1 MKLRDEITS
10 IIMQMG
16 IVQDN
21 ANCRI
26 NGDSEL
32 KEYGLDSVSFV
43 QLIVTL
49 ESYYNVEF
57 PDEKLSIEV
66 AGTINKLTTIVD
78 EILTNR

>member
-1 MKLRDEITS
+1 MIHTNKKIPQTLEKPWFA
-10 IIMQMG
+10 G
-16 IVQDN
+16 F
-21 ANCRI
+21 
-26 NGDSEL
+26 
-32 KEYGLDSVSFV
+32 SFV

-66 AGTINKLTTIVD
+66 AGIINKLTTIVD